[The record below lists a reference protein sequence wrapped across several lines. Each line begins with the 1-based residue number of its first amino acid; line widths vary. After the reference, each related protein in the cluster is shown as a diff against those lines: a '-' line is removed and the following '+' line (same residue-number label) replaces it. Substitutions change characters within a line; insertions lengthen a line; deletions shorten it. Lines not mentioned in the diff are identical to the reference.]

1 MTRTCSISREI
12 GTALAVLGLYLLTIL
27 APLHQA
33 RASQLELDALGFS
46 NLATGW
52 VVCSAAATDDQGQ
65 PGTIAKCP
73 AAGIG
78 KTSSLDPDLGVITLP
93 AEVSLWAPIG
103 HVFAPFAPAVPGSP
117 NGPRAPPE
125 AV

>member
-1 MTRTCSISREI
+1 MTRTRSISREI

-52 VVCSAAATDDQGQ
+52 VICSAAAQDDQGQ

-78 KTSSLDPDLGVITLP
+78 KASPLDPSLGVITLP
-93 AEVSLWAPIG
+93 AAVSLWAPLG
-103 HVFAPFAPAVPGSP
+103 QSFTQFAPAIAGSP

-125 AV
+125 TI

>member
-1 MTRTCSISREI
+1 MTRTRSIGREI

-52 VVCSAAATDDQGQ
+52 VICSAAAQDDQGQ

-78 KTSSLDPDLGVITLP
+78 KTSPLDPDLGVITLP
-93 AEVSLWAPIG
+93 VAVSLWAPLG
-103 HVFAPFAPAVPGSP
+103 QSFAQFAPAIAGSP

>member
-1 MTRTCSISREI
+1 MIRTRSIGREI

-52 VVCSAAATDDQGQ
+52 VICSAAAQDDQGQ

-78 KTSSLDPDLGVITLP
+78 KTSPLDPDLGVITLP
-93 AEVSLWAPIG
+93 VAVSLWAPLG
-103 HVFAPFAPAVPGSP
+103 QSLAQFAPAIAGSP
-117 NGPRAPPE
+117 SGARAPPE
-125 AV
+125 TV

>member
-1 MTRTCSISREI
+1 MTRTRSISREI

-46 NLATGW
+46 NLSTGW
-52 VVCSAAATDDQGQ
+52 VICSAAAADDQGN

-93 AEVSLWAPIG
+93 AEVSIWAPLG
-103 HVFAPFAPAVPGSP
+103 HSVAQVAPTVLGSP

-125 AV
+125 PV

>member
-1 MTRTCSISREI
+1 MTRTRSISREI

-52 VVCSAAATDDQGQ
+52 VICSAAAQDDQGQ
-65 PGTIAKCP
+65 SGTIAKCP

-78 KTSSLDPDLGVITLP
+78 KTSSLDPDLGIITLP
-93 AEVSLWAPIG
+93 VAVSLWAPLG
-103 HVFAPFAPAVPGSP
+103 QSFAQFAPAIAGSP

-125 AV
+125 TV